1 MFVLIWATL
10 LFSVTNSNANSDV
23 SVWGRQTCQSS
34 QYCITLTDG
43 EIKAEAGLCVV
54 IPCSFTVPH
63 DFTPKNLVWF
73 KCEPPER
80 RCGDSDIIFH
90 TNNEQKV
97 QSKFRG
103 RVSLL
108 EPDVGLKNCSIIIN
122 DLRETDSGSYQF
134 RVNGPDNG
142 FTFLSR
148 ATVSIKGLS
157 QKPTV
162 MIPPL
167 TAGQQS
173 TLTCTAPGLCSGSDP
188 KITWMWS
195 RAGEKDSRIT
205 ENITDFKTEN
215 VTAVTQRHSSTL
227 TFNSS
232 AEHHST
238 NVTCKVSFRGNMTT
252 EETVTLS
259 VTYVKV
265 KITGNISV
273 KEGETLNLTCSVE
286 SFPPSFIKW
295 MKFSEQNIQ
304 NGTEI
309 NVWNDTET
317 YLQEESGM
325 ATLSI
330 SNVTAEDS
338 GQYICT
344 AKHLNNT
351 LEESVD
357 VTVIYMREAVITGNT
372 TVQKG
377 DVLNL
382 TCSVESFPPSLIT
395 WTKLGF
401 NTKLHNGT
409 ELKNDTGSAT
419 LIISDVTAEHSG
431 QYICTAKHLDTT
443 VRVRA
448 DVTVTWFSEILN
460 NSGCELQSEVLTCV
474 CISEGFPLPTIKWPL
489 LKTQAEYSVITTV
502 SNYTVNST
510 FILTANDHHNS
521 SVECVSSNENGEAK
535 ENLTTRTNLSEQDDQ
550 YKKVLKLA
558 TRLETIV
565 AFLIG
570 VLLSTI
576 ICCLANKFHR
586 KKQKSSGNLDE
597 TLEMVAS
604 QEDPLIYDGQV
615 VEDDQTQDAEAPEDG
630 TVAAEKT
637 APELDSELK
646 DVEYASIDFS
656 LLKRKSPRVAAEKQ
670 ETEYA
675 EIKKEVKE
683 ENEDDGGQKGEVLES
698 KEEAIIE
705 EDEETQRCVTEEEE
719 GEDMAVYSNV
729 RDIMDEMLTS
739 VSLLEP
745 ALNQSNCSVI
755 IKCFN
760 ESDSG
765 SYEIRV
771 FFTKDEKD
779 SCTSTSR
786 ANITVTGIN
795 ITDALGRTSNLTF
808 NLSVEQHGTEV
819 IYTFSFTDN
828 NTTEEIVTLN
838 VTCSNNLECLDQIL
852 DQLTQIVRDP
862 KAIIAFLFG
871 MLLSATICCLARIC
885 CRKKQRK
892 SEKLA
897 ENLEMVTTQAAPL
910 IDGGQ
915 PMEDNDGSHDREA
928 AVGGP
933 EAAGQS
939 APSGDMEP
947 KEVEYSDIDFSVL
960 KTKGPTE
967 AEETQE
973 PTETEYAEIKKET
986 PEEGQDGGGEE
997 GEVLE
1002 DAMIGENRVTEECM
1016 PAKEEEGEDV
1026 ALYSNMDE
1034 IMDQT

>member
-10 LFSVTNSNANSDV
+10 LFSVRNSNADSGV
-23 SVWGRQTCQSS
+23 SVWGRQNCDGS
-34 QYCITLTDG
+34 YCITLTDG
-43 EIKAEAGLCVV
+43 EITAEAGLCVV
-54 IPCSFTVPH
+54 IPCSFTVPYG
-63 DFTPKNLVWF
+63 FTPQNLVWY
-73 KCEPPER
+73 KCEPTKQI
-80 RCGDSDIIFH
+80 CYDSDLIFH
-90 TNNEQKV
+90 THKFNKKV
-97 QSKFRG
+97 QPEFSG

-108 EPDVGLKNCSIIIN
+108 EPDVSLKNCSIIIN
-122 DLRETDSGSYQF
+122 DLREADSGSYQF
-134 RVNGPDNG
+134 RVNGVLNGRPDR
-142 FTFLSR
+142 FLFYSR
-148 ATVSIKGLS
+148 ANVSIKGLS

-195 RAGEKDSRIT
+195 RARAKDSHISG
-205 ENITDFKTEN
+205 NITDFKTEN
-215 VTAVTQRHSSTL
+215 VTAVTQSNSSTL

-238 NVTCKVSFRGNMTT
+238 NVTCQVSFRGNITT

-259 VTYVKV
+259 VNYVKEV
-265 KITGNISV
+265 KITGNTSV
-273 KEGETLNLTCSVE
+273 KEDETLNLTCSVE

-304 NGTEI
+304 NGTET

-351 LEESVD
+351 LEERVDVTVMYVKEVKITGNTSVKEGETLNLTCSVESFPPSFIKWMKFSEQNIQNGTETNVWNDTETYLQEESGMATLSISNATAEDSGQYICTAKHLNNTLEESVD
-357 VTVIYMREAVITGNT
+357 VTVMYMREAVITGNT

-395 WTKLGF
+395 WIKLGF

-448 DVTVTWFSEILN
+448 DVTVTWFLKISN
-460 NSGCELQSEVLTCV
+460 NSGCELRSEVLTCV

-510 FILTANDHHNS
+510 VILTANDHRNS

-550 YKKVLKLA
+550 YKKVLKIA
-558 TRLETIV
+558 TRLETII
-565 AFLIG
+565 AFFIG

-576 ICCLANKFHR
+576 ICCLAKKFYR

-597 TLEMVAS
+597 TLEMVTN
-604 QEDPLIYDGQV
+604 QEDPLVYDGQM
-615 VEDDQTQDAEAPEDG
+615 VEDDQTQDPEAPEDG

-656 LLKRKSPRVAAEKQ
+656 LLKRKSPRVATEKQ
-670 ETEYA
+670 ETTETEYA

-683 ENEDDGGQKGEVLES
+683 EREDDGGQKGEVLES

-705 EDEETQRCVTEEEE
+705 EDEETQCCVSEEEE

-729 RDIMDEMLTS
+729 RDIMGEM
-739 VSLLEP
+739 
-745 ALNQSNCSVI
+745 
-755 IKCFN
+755 
-760 ESDSG
+760 
-765 SYEIRV
+765 
-771 FFTKDEKD
+771 
-779 SCTSTSR
+779 
-786 ANITVTGIN
+786 
-795 ITDALGRTSNLTF
+795 
-808 NLSVEQHGTEV
+808 
-819 IYTFSFTDN
+819 
-828 NTTEEIVTLN
+828 
-838 VTCSNNLECLDQIL
+838 
-852 DQLTQIVRDP
+852 
-862 KAIIAFLFG
+862 
-871 MLLSATICCLARIC
+871 
-885 CRKKQRK
+885 
-892 SEKLA
+892 
-897 ENLEMVTTQAAPL
+897 
-910 IDGGQ
+910 
-915 PMEDNDGSHDREA
+915 
-928 AVGGP
+928 
-933 EAAGQS
+933 
-939 APSGDMEP
+939 
-947 KEVEYSDIDFSVL
+947 
-960 KTKGPTE
+960 
-967 AEETQE
+967 
-973 PTETEYAEIKKET
+973 
-986 PEEGQDGGGEE
+986 
-997 GEVLE
+997 
-1002 DAMIGENRVTEECM
+1002 
-1016 PAKEEEGEDV
+1016 
-1026 ALYSNMDE
+1026 
-1034 IMDQT
+1034 